1 MAIQTI
7 LKKLMFGKS
16 NLMHKQGFTIIEIVV
31 AIAIIGFMAT
41 ILVPN
46 LFAPTAAKERKNFI
60 AALNGLLYIGW
71 QQALITHKVHMATF
85 DLNKNKVYLEVVQS
99 MENPSSPKTA
109 PVNINY
115 QKTSIEWPEQFE
127 VQNFFIEGYDEKGR
141 SARQNVF
148 FFYIMPDGMAQD
160 VVVNIYDTKDVL
172 PDQSPRPI
180 GLVLNPFSVQLKEYD
195 TFKKP

>member
-1 MAIQTI
+1 MR
-7 LKKLMFGKS
+7 
-16 NLMHKQGFTIIEIVV
+16 KQGFTLIEIVV
-31 AIAIIGFMAT
+31 AIAIIGLVAT

-60 AALNGLLYIGW
+60 TAINGLLYLGW
-71 QQALITHKVHMATF
+71 QQALITRKIHMATF

-99 MENPSSPKTA
+99 MESPSKPKSA
-109 PVNINY
+109 PVHINY
-115 QKTSIEWPEQFE
+115 QTTSLEWPEQFQI
-127 VQNFFIEGYDEKGR
+127 QNFFIEGYDERAR

-160 VVVNIYDTKDVL
+160 VIINFYDTKDVL
-172 PDQSPRPI
+172 PDESPRPV